1 MTKCCLDALCRRT
14 SRDVKNLEFLLDLTV
29 CRLSHLRRQG
39 KTRCAE
45 AEDDVAEHLRR
56 GHRDR
61 ALIPAETVI
70 KERNMLDGFDI
81 VESYCHL
88 LKKPAFLDHKQK
100 ECPEELREAAAG
112 LAYAALRCGDLPEL
126 RKIRRIFRSR
136 FGREFT
142 TAVAELRDNCGV
154 GADPSLAT
162 KHNVMRE
169 IAIEKGIDVDLAKI
183 PVETVENPNLQR
195 RTQQARATLG
205 RLCAACLR
213 EPLEGKM
220 YEDAGSTTLAASES
234 AAAART
240 DVELYRSE
248 SERIRDHSSNPHNQ
262 KPESSR
268 GKEIQNENDESSDS
282 DEARLQGTGAGE
294 QSSELC
300 RTERDGFERQNE
312 PARL

>member
-154 GADPSLAT
+154 GAD
-162 KHNVMRE
+162 
-169 IAIEKGIDVDLAKI
+169 
-183 PVETVENPNLQR
+183 NPNLQR